1 MNRQEAP
8 GWYGKL
14 AALGDFAVVMGQANR
29 QIFDT
34 MSDAA
39 SVNSITRTLEAG
51 VDLVVAS
58 NEGGQRLFIQSSA

>member
-1 MNRQEAP
+1 
-8 GWYGKL
+8 
-14 AALGDFAVVMGQANR
+14 MGQANR